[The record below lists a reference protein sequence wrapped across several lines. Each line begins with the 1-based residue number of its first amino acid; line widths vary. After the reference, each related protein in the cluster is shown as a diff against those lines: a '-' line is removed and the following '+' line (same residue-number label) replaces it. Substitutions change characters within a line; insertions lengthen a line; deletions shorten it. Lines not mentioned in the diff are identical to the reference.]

1 MAVIED
7 YVTETGCRIIVHDD
21 CIRPPEEV
29 EQIIKNVSRIV
40 LEQEKKKLNKATD
53 DKTA

>member
-1 MAVIED
+1 MAVIAD
-7 YVTETGCRIIVHDD
+7 YTTETGCRIIVHDD

-40 LEQEKKKLNKATD
+40 LEEERKKLKKAAD